1 MNRRHLLLCA
11 LATLAPR
18 TAWAAPIPYRLGSSG
33 ATITY
38 TFMLNGA
45 PVKGTVP
52 VSQADLTVD
61 PDNLDK
67 STALVS
73 ADVRRARTGLIFAT
87 EALKSP
93 SVLDA
98 QNHPNARFRSTG
110 VKLGPGGRL
119 SNGAMLEGDLTLRGV
134 TRSIRFDAGLFRP
147 RGSTTEDFSTLTVML
162 KGRIDRRNFGA
173 TGYAD
178 LVDNNVGIDIVAEI
192 TVAG

>member
-1 MNRRHLLLCA
+1 MHRRHLLLCA

-18 TAWAAPIPYRLGSSG
+18 TGTAAPTPYRLGAGG

-52 VSQADLTVD
+52 ISQADLQVD
-61 PDNLDK
+61 PDNLAA
-67 STALVS
+67 STAVVR

-98 QNHPNARFRSTG
+98 GTHPMARFRSTR
-110 VKLGPGGRL
+110 VRLGPGGRI
-119 SNGAMLEGDLTLRGV
+119 SDGATLEGDLTLRGV
-134 TRSIRFDAGLFRP
+134 TRPVRFDAGLFRT
-147 RGSTTEDFSTLTVML
+147 RGSAANDFSNLTVML
-162 KGRIDRRNFGA
+162 KGRVNRRDFGA

-178 LVDNNVGIDIVAEI
+178 LVEDGVGIDIVAEI
-192 TVAG
+192 SAAG

>member
-1 MNRRHLLLCA
+1 MHRRHLLLCA

-18 TAWAAPIPYRLGSSG
+18 TVWAAPTPYSLGSGG

-61 PDNLDK
+61 PNNLDK

-98 QNHPNARFRSTG
+98 QNHPTARFRSTS

-134 TRSIRFDAGLFRP
+134 TRRIRFDAGLFRP
-147 RGSTTEDFSTLTVML
+147 RGSSAEDFSTLTVML
-162 KGRIDRRNFGA
+162 KGRIDRREFGA
-173 TGYAD
+173 TGYAN
-178 LVDNNVGIDIVAEI
+178 LVDNTVGIDIAAEI
-192 TVAG
+192 TAAG